1 MLHENLL
8 FQIYQEPSTGVEK
21 VYVGVVGVLQFEVL
35 EYRLK
40 QEYNVDIIREPLSYQ
55 YVRWIQNEDIDIKSL
70 KISLDA
76 KLLQDFRG
84 NYLILFNSTYTI
96 KSILDRNPGL
106 ILAEVNTK

>member
-1 MLHENLL
+1 M
-8 FQIYQEPSTGVEK
+8 
-21 VYVGVVGVLQFEVL
+21 GVVGVLQFEVL

-96 KSILDRNPGL
+96 KSILARNPGL